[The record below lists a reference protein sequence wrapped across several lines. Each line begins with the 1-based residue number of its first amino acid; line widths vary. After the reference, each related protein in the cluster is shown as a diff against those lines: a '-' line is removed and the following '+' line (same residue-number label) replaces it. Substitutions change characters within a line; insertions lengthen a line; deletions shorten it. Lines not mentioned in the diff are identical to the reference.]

1 MVNSIAVLGRSAE
14 SGPKIAPATGLISA
28 HLLDWSHALDSDLP
42 MPTLMPH
49 LTDYWHLWLVAAV
62 IGLIALDYAGRFVGP
77 ALQLKTSLKRV
88 HQQLLGLITQ
98 SPSQSI
104 DLTLLKN
111 EVMTSPALQ
120 HAWQQYASTLQ
131 PQWQA
136 ADAGPLGAARQRV
149 SHLSRAFFGH
159 MGQAASGG
167 RLDLSNIEQLAQN
180 DPQLAQ
186 VWREYSQALESLQ
199 QLESSAATTAGKW
212 QASSRADLYFTEQA
226 LVDTPLQSNFYKH
239 IPGILTGVGII
250 GTFTGLIVGLVGF
263 DVSNPERVQA
273 ELSQLVQTV
282 GHAFLVSALA
292 ITLAMVFTWI
302 EKSVLT
308 GRYRQVEELQQALD
322 TLFTPQGGTQWA
334 ERLTLATE
342 MQTALSYKILSQL
355 RAPAAG
361 SPQR

>member
-1 MVNSIAVLGRSAE
+1 
-14 SGPKIAPATGLISA
+14 
-28 HLLDWSHALDSDLP
+28 
-42 MPTLMPH
+42 MPQLMP
-49 LTDYWHLWLVAAV
+49 LFTDYWHLWLVAAV
-62 IGLIALDYAGRFVGP
+62 IGLIALDFMHRFVGP
-77 ALQLKTSLKRV
+77 ALKLKTDLRRV
-88 HQQLLGLITQ
+88 HAQLVDLTTQ
-98 SPSQSI
+98 SPAQHI
-104 DLTLLKN
+104 DLAQLKN
-111 EVMTSPALQ
+111 EVMSSPALQ

-149 SHLSRAFFGH
+149 SHLSRAFFGQ
-159 MGQAASGG
+159 MGQTSSSG
-167 RLDLSNIEQLAQN
+167 RVDLSNIEQLAEN

-199 QLESSAATTAGKW
+199 QLESSAATSAGKW
-212 QASSRADLYFTEQA
+212 QASSHADLYFTEQA

-250 GTFTGLIVGLVGF
+250 GTFTGLIAGLVGF

-273 ELSQLVQTV
+273 ELTQLVQTV

-308 GRYRQVEELQQALD
+308 GRYRQVEELQQVLD
-322 TLFTPQGGTQWA
+322 TLFTPQGGTQSV

-342 MQTALSYKILSQL
+342 MQAALSYKILTQL
-355 RAPAAG
+355 RASANSAA
-361 SPQR
+361 QR

>member
-1 MVNSIAVLGRSAE
+1 
-14 SGPKIAPATGLISA
+14 
-28 HLLDWSHALDSDLP
+28 
-42 MPTLMPH
+42 MPQLTTLFI
-49 LTDYWHLWLVAAV
+49 DYWHLWLVACV
-62 IGLIALDYAGRFVGP
+62 MGFIALDYVLRFVGP
-77 ALQLKTSLKRV
+77 ALQLKTDLHRV
-88 HQQLLGLITQ
+88 QTQLIGLCAQ
-98 SPSQSI
+98 SPAQPV
-104 DLTLLKN
+104 DLALLKT
-111 EVMTSPALQ
+111 EVMTSPELQ

-131 PQWQA
+131 PQWQG

-159 MGQAASGG
+159 MGLAASGG
-167 RLDLSNIEQLAQN
+167 RMDLSNIEQLAQN

-186 VWREYSQALESLQ
+186 VWRDYSQALEALQ
-199 QLESSAATTAGKW
+199 QLESSASSASGKW
-212 QASSRADLYFTEQA
+212 QASSHADLYFTEQA

-250 GTFTGLIVGLVGF
+250 GTFTGLIAGLVGF

-322 TLFTPQGGTQWA
+322 TLFAPQGGSQSV

-342 MQTALSYKILSQL
+342 MQAALSYKILTQL
-355 RAPAAG
+355 RALATGA
-361 SPQR
+361 PQR

>member
-1 MVNSIAVLGRSAE
+1 
-14 SGPKIAPATGLISA
+14 
-28 HLLDWSHALDSDLP
+28 
-42 MPTLMPH
+42 MPQLMP
-49 LTDYWHLWLVAAV
+49 LFTDYWHLWLVAAV
-62 IGLIALDYAGRFVGP
+62 IGLIALDFVHRFVGP
-77 ALQLKTSLKRV
+77 ALKLKTDLRRV
-88 HQQLLGLITQ
+88 HAQLVDLTTQ
-98 SPSQSI
+98 SPAQHI
-104 DLTLLKN
+104 DLAQLKN
-111 EVMTSPALQ
+111 EVMSSPALQ

-149 SHLSRAFFGH
+149 SHLSRAFFGQ
-159 MGQAASGG
+159 MGQTSSSG
-167 RLDLSNIEQLAQN
+167 RVDLSNIERLAEN

-212 QASSRADLYFTEQA
+212 QASSHADLYFTEQA

-250 GTFTGLIVGLVGF
+250 GTFTGLIAGLVGF
-263 DVSNPERVQA
+263 DVSNPARVQA
-273 ELSQLVQTV
+273 ELTQLVQTV

-308 GRYRQVEELQQALD
+308 GRYRQVEELQQVLD
-322 TLFTPQGGTQWA
+322 TLFTPQGGTQSV

-342 MQTALSYKILSQL
+342 MQAALSYKILTQL
-355 RAPAAG
+355 RASATGAA
-361 SPQR
+361 QR

>member
-1 MVNSIAVLGRSAE
+1 MAH
-14 SGPKIAPATGLISA
+14 KITPGAGLLTRA
-28 HLLDWSHALDSDLP
+28 FARLDSSLDHQTATP
-42 MPTLMPH
+42 MPQLMP
-49 LTDYWHLWLVAAV
+49 LFTDYWHLWLVAAV
-62 IGLIALDYAGRFVGP
+62 IGLIALDFVHRFVGP
-77 ALQLKTSLKRV
+77 ALKLKTDLRRV
-88 HQQLLGLITQ
+88 HAQLVGLTTQ
-98 SPSQSI
+98 SPAQHI
-104 DLTLLKN
+104 DLAQLKN
-111 EVMTSPALQ
+111 EVMSSPALQ

-149 SHLSRAFFGH
+149 SHLSRAFFGQ
-159 MGQAASGG
+159 MGQTSSSG
-167 RLDLSNIEQLAQN
+167 RVDLSNIEQLAEN

-212 QASSRADLYFTEQA
+212 QASSHADLYFTEQA

-250 GTFTGLIVGLVGF
+250 GTFTGLIAGLIGF

-308 GRYRQVEELQQALD
+308 GRYRQVEELQQVLD
-322 TLFTPQGGTQWA
+322 TLFTPQGGTPSV

-342 MQTALSYKILSQL
+342 MQAALSYKILTQL
-355 RAPAAG
+355 RASAHGA
-361 SPQR
+361 PQR

>member
-1 MVNSIAVLGRSAE
+1 
-14 SGPKIAPATGLISA
+14 
-28 HLLDWSHALDSDLP
+28 
-42 MPTLMPH
+42 MPPLMPF
-49 LTDYWHLWLVAAV
+49 LTDYWHLCLVAAV
-62 IGLIALDYAGRFVGP
+62 IGLIALDYANRFIGP
-77 ALQLKTSLKRV
+77 ALTLKTSLNRV
-88 HQQLLGLITQ
+88 HAQLIALIAQ

-104 DLTLLKN
+104 DLAQLKS
-111 EVMTSPALQ
+111 EVMTSPPLQ

-136 ADAGPLGAARQRV
+136 ADAGPLGVARQRV

-159 MGQAASGG
+159 MGQTTNGG
-167 RLDLSNIEQLAQN
+167 RIDLSNIEQLAEN

-186 VWREYSQALESLQ
+186 VWREYSQALEGLQ
-199 QLESSAATTAGKW
+199 QLEASAATTAGKW
-212 QASSRADLYFTEQA
+212 QASSHADLYFTEQA

-239 IPGILTGVGII
+239 IPGILTGLGII
-250 GTFTGLIVGLVGF
+250 GTFTGLIAGLIGF

-322 TLFTPQGGTQWA
+322 TLFTPQGGMQSV

-342 MQTALSYKILSQL
+342 MQAALSYKILNQL
-355 RAPAAG
+355 RASATG

>member
-1 MVNSIAVLGRSAE
+1 MPPL
-14 SGPKIAPATGLISA
+14 T
-28 HLLDWSHALDSDLP
+28 LP
-42 MPTLMPH
+42 PTTWI
-49 LTDYWHLWLVAAV
+49 TDHWHLWLVAAV
-62 IGLIALDYAGRFVGP
+62 MGLIALDYARRFIGP
-77 ALQLKTSLKRV
+77 ALTLKTSLNRV
-88 HQQLLGLITQ
+88 HAQLIGLTQQ

-104 DLTLLKN
+104 DLVQLKS

-120 HAWQQYASTLQ
+120 HAWQQYANTLQ

-149 SHLSRAFFGH
+149 SHLSRAFFGQ
-159 MGQAASGG
+159 MGQTTSGG
-167 RLDLSNIEQLAQN
+167 RIDLSNIEQLAEN
-180 DPQLAQ
+180 DPHLAQ
-186 VWREYSQALESLQ
+186 VWREYSQALEALQ
-199 QLESSAATTAGKW
+199 QLESSATSVAGKW
-212 QASSRADLYFTEQA
+212 QASSHADLYFTEQA

-250 GTFTGLIVGLVGF
+250 GTFTGLIAGLIGF

-292 ITLAMVFTWI
+292 ITLAMLFTWI

-322 TLFTPQGGTQWA
+322 TLFTPQGGMQSV

-342 MQTALSYKILSQL
+342 MQAALSYKILNQL
-355 RAPAAG
+355 RASATG